1 LLELDRQPNDT
12 LVAEADPADK
22 AATSNARNKGR
33 FMVILP
39 SLRRQWSGFPPAFV
53 SSLHQRA
60 GLALALAL
68 VACGDSGAP
77 PEPGPPVPV
86 PEAAAPRDVAVI
98 EVADLGEI
106 RLELLADVAPATA
119 AHFASLA
126 EQGYYDG
133 VTFHRVVP
141 GFMIQ
146 GGDPNTRDR
155 DPRNDGQGGQDR
167 KVQDE
172 RPAVSH
178 VRGIVSLANR
188 GLPNSGATQFFIV
201 LADARHLDGQFA
213 VFGRVVAGM
222 DVVDRIATVER
233 DVYARHGPAERP
245 LRDVVMKRVRIE
257 RAKPGAVP

>member
-1 LLELDRQPNDT
+1 
-12 LVAEADPADK
+12 
-22 AATSNARNKGR
+22 
-33 FMVILP
+33 MVILP
-39 SLRRQWSGFPPAFV
+39 CFRRPRSGFTQTV
-53 SSLHQRA
+53 VRA
-60 GLALALAL
+60 ALALALA
-68 VACGDSGAP
+68 ACGDSGAP

-86 PEAAAPRDVAVI
+86 PEAAVPRDVAVI
-98 EVADLGEI
+98 EVADFGEI
-106 RLELLADVAPATA
+106 RVELLADVAPRTA
-119 AHFASLA
+119 AHFATLA
-126 EQGYYDG
+126 EQGYFDG
-133 VTFHRVVP
+133 ITFHRVVP

-155 DPRNDGQGGQDR
+155 DPRNDGLGGQER
-167 KVQDE
+167 KIQDE

-188 GLPNSGATQFFIV
+188 GLPDSGATQFFIV
-201 LADARHLDGQFA
+201 LEDARHLDGQFA

-245 LRDVVMKRVRIE
+245 VRDVVMKRVRIE

>member
-1 LLELDRQPNDT
+1 
-12 LVAEADPADK
+12 
-22 AATSNARNKGR
+22 
-33 FMVILP
+33 M
-39 SLRRQWSGFPPAFV
+39 
-53 SSLHQRA
+53 SSLPRSAA

-68 VACGDSGAP
+68 LACGDPAGEPGAP

-98 EVADLGEI
+98 EVAGLGEI
-106 RLELLADVAPATA
+106 RFELLADVAPLTA

-141 GFMIQ
+141 GFMLQ

-155 DPRNDGQGGQDR
+155 DPRNDGQGGQQHPVR
-167 KVQDE
+167 DE
-172 RPAVSH
+172 RPAISH

-188 GLPNSGATQFFIV
+188 GTPNSAATQFFIV

-213 VFGRVVAGM
+213 AFGRVTEGM
-222 DVVDRIATVER
+222 DVADRIAAVER
-233 DVYARHGPAERP
+233 DVYGRHGPEERP
-245 LRDVVMKRVRIE
+245 VQDVVMTRVRIE

>member
-1 LLELDRQPNDT
+1 M
-12 LVAEADPADK
+12 AEAGPADK
-22 AATSNARNKGR
+22 AARTHARNGIR
-33 FMVILP
+33 CMVILSSVRRR
-39 SLRRQWSGFPPAFV
+39 SLPPAIGV
-53 SSLHQRA
+53 
-60 GLALALAL
+60 ALALA
-68 VACGDSGAP
+68 VMGCGEDAP
-77 PEPGPPVPV
+77 SASEPGPPVPV

-106 RLELLADVAPATA
+106 RFELLADVAPVTA
-119 AHFASLA
+119 GHFASLA
-126 EQGYYDG
+126 EQGFYDG

-155 DPRNDGQGGQDR
+155 DPRNDGLGGQEHEV
-167 KVQDE
+167 KDE
-172 RPAVSH
+172 RPALSH

-201 LADARHLDGQFA
+201 LEDARHLDGQFA
-213 VFGRVVAGM
+213 AFGRVVAGM
-222 DVVDRIATVER
+222 DVADRIATVER

-245 LRDVVMKRVRIE
+245 VRDVVMKRVRIE

>member
-1 LLELDRQPNDT
+1 LLELDTQMNDT
-12 LVAEADPADK
+12 LVAEAGPADK
-22 AATSNARNKGR
+22 AARSNARSRDR

-39 SLRRQWSGFPPAFV
+39 FLRQQIRGFTPAFV
-53 SSLHQRA
+53 SSRPRRGA

-86 PEAAAPRDVAVI
+86 PEAAAPRDVAVTP
-98 EVADLGEI
+98 
-106 RLELLADVAPATA
+106 RTA

-155 DPRNDGQGGQDR
+155 DPRNDGLGGQDR
-167 KVQDE
+167 KVEDE

-188 GLPNSGATQFFIV
+188 GLPSSGATQFFIV
-201 LADARHLDGQFA
+201 LEDARHLDGQFA